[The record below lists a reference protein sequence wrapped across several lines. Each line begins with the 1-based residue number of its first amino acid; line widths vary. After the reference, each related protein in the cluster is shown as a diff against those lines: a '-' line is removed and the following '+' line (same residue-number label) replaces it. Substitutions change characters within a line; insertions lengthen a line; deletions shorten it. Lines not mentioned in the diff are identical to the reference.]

1 MSIYLRWLATDRLRR
16 RERLPEKSVVL
27 VVATTANVR
36 RVVHLSAHA
45 YREGVRAGMTL
56 AHAGAILPG
65 GAFHIRDH
73 DARRD
78 ALMLGALARW
88 SERFSPVVSVD
99 GSNGLLLD
107 ISGCEHLFGGEM
119 ALATAARDGLA
130 MLGFSSRV
138 GIASS
143 VGAAWAV
150 ARFARGGA
158 VVRVPDGEERQAMT
172 SLPVAALRVDSV
184 IEEGLREV
192 AIECVGQ
199 VFDLPRSTLPAR
211 YGDELLHRIDQALG
225 TLPEP
230 IGRLPEHVVFT
241 ASRELPGGTTQIE
254 AIERVVRLLLTEL
267 RWLLERHESGLRRL
281 EVAFDR
287 LDAATIP
294 MHVAIVRPTRSD
306 KHLWTLLRPKIERLD
321 MGFGVERV
329 TLTAS
334 HVARLP
340 HRQEALR
347 HDEREASESAADDA
361 SFAETLDTLASRF
374 GHDRILRIELRQ
386 SHRPERAAALVPIH
400 EPTAKQRDEACRFT
414 FADRPARLLDPP
426 QEVRVL
432 AVTPDGP
439 VIRLWRDGVER
450 NVLGSIGPERIGG
463 EWWIAREAARDYFRV
478 QEESGRWLWLY
489 QERNSRAWFIHGEWE

>member
-1 MSIYLRWLATDRLRR
+1 M
-16 RERLPEKSVVL
+16 L

-45 YREGVRAGMTL
+45 HLKGVRAGMTL

-65 GAFHIRDH
+65 GTVHIRDH

-78 ALMLGALARW
+78 VQTLAALARW

-99 GSNGLLLD
+99 GVDGLLLD

-130 MLGFSSRV
+130 MLGFSSRI
-138 GIASS
+138 GIASC

-150 ARFARGGA
+150 ARFARGGG
-158 VVRVPDGEERQAMT
+158 VVRVADGEERQALAP
-172 SLPVAALRVDSV
+172 LPVAALRVDPA

-192 AIECVGQ
+192 AIERIGQ
-199 VFDLPRSTLPAR
+199 VFDLPRSALPAR
-211 YGDELLHRIDQALG
+211 YGDELPHRIDQALG
-225 TLPEP
+225 TRPEP
-230 IGRLPEHVVFT
+230 VGRLPEHIVYT

-267 RWLLERHESGLRRL
+267 RGLLERHESGLRRL
-281 EVAFDR
+281 EVTFDR
-287 LDAATIP
+287 LDAATIQ
-294 MHVAIVRPTRSD
+294 MHIAVVRPTRNA
-306 KHLWTLLRPKIERLD
+306 KHLWMLLCPKTERLD
-321 MGFGVERV
+321 MGYGVERV

-340 HRQEALR
+340 HHQGALR
-347 HDEREASESAADDA
+347 QDEREALGSAADDA
-361 SFAETLDTLASRF
+361 SFAETLDTLAGRF
-374 GHDRILRIELRQ
+374 GHDRVLRIELRQ
-386 SHRPERAAALVPIH
+386 SHKPERAAALVPIH
-400 EPTAKQRDEACRFT
+400 APAANRCAETCRVT
-414 FADRPARLLDPP
+414 FADRPSRLFDLPK
-426 QEVRVL
+426 QVRVL

-450 NVLGSIGPERIGG
+450 NVLGSIGPERLGG
-463 EWWIAREAARDYFRV
+463 EWWIARESARDYFRV
-478 QEESGRWLWLY
+478 QEDSGRWLWLY
-489 QERNSRAWFIHGEWE
+489 QERTSREWFIHGEWE

>member
-1 MSIYLRWLATDRLRR
+1 MYLRWLATDRLRR

-36 RVVHLSAHA
+36 RVVQLSAHA
-45 YREGVRAGMTL
+45 HRKGVRAGMTL

-65 GAFHIRDH
+65 GAVHVRDH
-73 DARRD
+73 DERRD
-78 ALMLGALARW
+78 AQTLAALARW

-99 GSNGLLLD
+99 GVDGLLLD

-130 MLGFSSRV
+130 MLGFSSRI
-138 GIASS
+138 GIASC

-150 ARFARGGA
+150 ARFARGGG
-158 VVRVPDGEERQAMT
+158 VVRVEEGEERRALA
-172 SLPVAALRVDSV
+172 SLPVAALRVDPA

-192 AIECVGQ
+192 AIERIGQ
-199 VFDLPRSTLPAR
+199 VFDLPRSALPAR

-225 TLPEP
+225 ARPEP
-230 IGRLPEHVVFT
+230 VGRLSEHVVFA

-254 AIERVVRLLLTEL
+254 VIERVVRQLLTEL
-267 RWLLERHESGLRRL
+267 RELLERHESGVRRL

-287 LDAATIP
+287 LDAATSQ
-294 MHVAIVRPTRSD
+294 MHLAVVRPTRSD
-306 KHLWTLLRPKIERLD
+306 THLWALVRPRIERLD
-321 MGFGVERV
+321 MGYGVERV

-340 HRQEALR
+340 HHQGGLR
-347 HDEREASESAADDA
+347 HDEREATGSAADDA
-361 SFAETLDTLASRF
+361 SFAEMLDSLVGRF
-374 GHDRILRIELRQ
+374 GHDRVLRIELRQ
-386 SHRPERAAALVPIH
+386 SHKPERAAALVPIL
-400 EPTAKQRDEACRFT
+400 EPAATRSDEARRFT
-414 FADRPARLLDPP
+414 FADRPSRLFETPRHI
-426 QEVRVL
+426 RVL

-450 NVLGSIGPERIGG
+450 GVLGSVGPERIGG
-463 EWWIAREAARDYFRV
+463 EWWIARESARDYYRV
-478 QEESGRWLWLY
+478 QEDSGRWLWLY
-489 QERNSRAWFIHGEWE
+489 QDRASREWFIHGEWE